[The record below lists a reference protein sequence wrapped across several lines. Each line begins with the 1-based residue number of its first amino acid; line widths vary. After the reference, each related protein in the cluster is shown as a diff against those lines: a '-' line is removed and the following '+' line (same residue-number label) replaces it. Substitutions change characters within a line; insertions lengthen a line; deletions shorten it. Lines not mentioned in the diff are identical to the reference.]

1 MNGILVYMED
11 ENVSSNVIK
20 NSTSSF
26 FDAQLT
32 NVINSKFSKFLV
44 GITKKKRKLIHLVDT
59 ILQFK

>member
-32 NVINSKFSKFLV
+32 NVINCKFSKFFSRYN
-44 GITKKKRKLIHLVDT
+44 KKEEKTNPFSRYNFTV
-59 ILQFK
+59 